1 MELLTKEI
9 FWNDDLDIKVDEYIE
24 VKSHNENLTIN

>member
-24 VKSHNENLTIN
+24 VKSHNEDLTIN